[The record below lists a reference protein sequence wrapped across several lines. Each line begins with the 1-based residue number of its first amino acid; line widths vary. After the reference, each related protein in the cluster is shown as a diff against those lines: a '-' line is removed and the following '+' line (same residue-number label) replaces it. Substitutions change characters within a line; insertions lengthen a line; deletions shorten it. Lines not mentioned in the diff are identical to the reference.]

1 VPISTD
7 DRVAGGADDGAAN
20 GADEALGG
28 QQPTAQP
35 ASPTQGT
42 AGRTKPSPASQ
53 VDLSGVAELKAIL
66 RIRPFRRLWAVLGLS
81 SLGDW
86 LGLLATSTFAADHVS
101 GSAAKGAA
109 FGSVIAVRLLPAL
122 VLGPLAGVLADR
134 FDRRYTMVVCDLT
147 RFVLFASIPAAGL
160 VTHDPK
166 LIVGWAAIATFVI
179 ETVAMLWMPAKEASV
194 PNLIPRAR
202 LEAANQLT
210 LATTYGLTPVF
221 AGLLLAGLTTALTSI
236 YTKVGHTYVQPTDV
250 ALYFNALTFLATA
263 LTVLLGIKEISGR
276 RSGSG
281 ERKPSMFREFVD
293 GWAFVG
299 KTALIRG
306 LVLGILGAFAGGGVV
321 VGSGQAYAK
330 SLGGGDSTFFILF
343 AMLFIGLG
351 IGIVAGPRLVGGL
364 SRRRMFGVS
373 IVLAAGSVTILAIA
387 PHLSVA
393 VVGTLFVGVGAGM
406 AFLSG
411 TTLLGGEV
419 DDEVRGRAFAVV
431 QTGTRV
437 VLMLTI
443 SVSGFLVGAGGS
455 RELPLPGVAIQIS
468 TTRLLLAVAGV
479 LGVVAGLTALRQM
492 DDKPGVPI
500 LADLIGSLRGRPLS
514 PAEPKPRRGVFIV
527 FEGGD
532 GAGKSTQVRLLAE
545 LLRGQGRDVVVTREP
560 GATTAGERIRTMLL
574 DHDQEPLTPRCEAL
588 LYAADRAHHV
598 AALVR
603 PALARG
609 EVVISDRYVD
619 SSLAYQ
625 GAGRTL
631 PVDEVSWLSSWAT
644 GGLKPDLV
652 VLLDVEPHL
661 GLERLGNRGDADRL
675 ESESDAFRERV
686 RYAFLDLASADPN
699 RYLVLDANRSPEWIA
714 AAVADRVAELLPSAG
729 APAPGAAPTAGDT
742 PDDTA
747 GDGRH
752 HRADEPIS
760 TELAELTNA
769 TDGLAAPTID
779 PTKTVKGRS
788 S

>member
-1 VPISTD
+1 VKESPI
-7 DRVAGGADDGAAN
+7 
-20 GADEALGG
+20 
-28 QQPTAQP
+28 
-35 ASPTQGT
+35 
-42 AGRTKPSPASQ
+42 
-53 VDLSGVAELKAIL
+53 DLSGGAGLKAIL
-66 RIRPFRRLWAVLGLS
+66 RIRPFRRLWLVLGLS

-122 VLGPLAGVLADR
+122 ILGPLAGVFADR
-134 FDRRYTMVVCDLT
+134 WDRRYTMAVCDAI
-147 RFVLFASIPAAGL
+147 RFVMFASIPAAGL
-160 VTHDPK
+160 VTSDPK
-166 LIVGWAAIATFVI
+166 LIVGWAAVATFII
-179 ETVAMLWMPAKEASV
+179 ETVAMLWVPAKEASV

-202 LEAANQLT
+202 LVTANQLT
-210 LATTYGLTPVF
+210 LATTYGVTPVL
-221 AGLLLAGLTTALTSI
+221 AGLLLAGVTTALTSI
-236 YTKVGHTYVQPTDV
+236 YTKIGHTYVQPTDV
-250 ALYFNALTFLATA
+250 ALYFNAVTFLATA

-276 RSGSG
+276 RSGTR
-281 ERKPSMFREFVD
+281 ERKPSMFREFLD

-299 KTALIRG
+299 KTALVRG
-306 LVLGILGAFAGGGVV
+306 LVLGIFGAFAGGGVV

-343 AMLFIGLG
+343 AVLFIGLG
-351 IGIVAGPRLVGGL
+351 IGIVGGPRLVGGL
-364 SRRRMFGVS
+364 SRRRMFGVA
-373 IVLAAGSVTILAIA
+373 IILAAGSVTILAVA

-419 DDEVRGRAFAVV
+419 DDDVRGRAFAVV

-443 SVSGFLVGAGGS
+443 SLSGFLVGAGGS
-455 RELPLPGVAIQIS
+455 RELALPGVAIQIS
-468 TTRLLLAVAGV
+468 TTRLLLAVAGAF
-479 LGVVAGLTALRQM
+479 GVVAGIAALRQM

-527 FEGGD
+527 FEGGE
-532 GAGKSTQVRLLAE
+532 GAGKSTQVKMLAD
-545 LLRGQGRDVVVTREP
+545 LMRGQGRDVLMTREP
-560 GATTAGERIRTMLL
+560 GATDVGERIRTMLL
-574 DHDQEPLTPRCEAL
+574 GSAEGASGAGSAPGAARSGDVLTPRAEAL

-598 AALVR
+598 AAVVR

-652 VLLDVEPHL
+652 VLLDVEPHV
-661 GLERLGNRGDADRL
+661 GLARIGSRGAADRL
-675 ESESDAFRERV
+675 EAESDAFHERV

-699 RYLVLDANRSPEWIA
+699 RYLVLDANHSPDWVA
-714 AAVADRVAELLPSAG
+714 AAVAERVTELLPEQPPRPVA
-729 APAPGAAPTAGDT
+729 ADPAESIT
-742 PDDTA
+742 
-747 GDGRH
+747 
-752 HRADEPIS
+752 
-760 TELAELTNA
+760 TELAELTDA
-769 TDGLAAPTID
+769 VDGLAAPSVD
-779 PTKTVKGRS
+779 PTVDLAVDPAVDPVVDLAADPAADPAQAPTQTVKGRS

>member
-1 VPISTD
+1 
-7 DRVAGGADDGAAN
+7 
-20 GADEALGG
+20 
-28 QQPTAQP
+28 
-35 ASPTQGT
+35 
-42 AGRTKPSPASQ
+42 
-53 VDLSGVAELKAIL
+53 
-66 RIRPFRRLWAVLGLS
+66 VLGLS

-122 VLGPLAGVLADR
+122 VLGPIAGVFADR
-134 FDRRYTMVVCDLT
+134 WDRRYTMAVCDVI
-147 RFVLFASIPAAGL
+147 RFVMFASIPAASL
-160 VTHDPK
+160 ITSDPK
-166 LIVGWAAIATFVI
+166 LIVGWAAVATFII
-179 ETVAMLWMPAKEASV
+179 ETVAMLWVPAKEASV

-202 LEAANQLT
+202 LETANQLT
-210 LATTYGLTPVF
+210 LATTYGVTPVL
-221 AGLLLAGLTTALTSI
+221 AGLLLAGLTTALTSF
-236 YTKVGHTYVQPTDV
+236 YTKIGHTYVEPSNV

-263 LTVLLGIKEISGR
+263 LTVLFGIKEISGR
-276 RSGSG
+276 RSGTG
-281 ERKPSMFREFVD
+281 ERKPGMFREFLD

-299 KTALIRG
+299 KTALVRG
-306 LVLGILGAFAGGGVV
+306 LVLGIFGAFAGGGVV

-351 IGIVAGPRLVGGL
+351 IGIVGGPRLVGGL
-364 SRRRMFGVS
+364 SRRRMFGVA
-373 IVLAAGSVTILAIA
+373 IILAAGSVTILAVA

-393 VVGTLFVGVGAGM
+393 VVGTLLVGVGAGM

-443 SVSGFLVGAGGS
+443 SLSGFLVGAGGS
-455 RELPLPGVAIQIS
+455 RELALPGVAIQIS
-468 TTRLLLAVAGV
+468 TTRLLLAAAGV
-479 LGVVAGLTALRQM
+479 FGVVAGLAALRQM

-500 LADLIGSLRGRPLS
+500 LADLIGSWRGRPLS
-514 PAEPKPRRGVFIV
+514 LAEPKPRRGVFIV
-527 FEGGD
+527 FEGGE
-532 GAGKSTQVRLLAE
+532 GAGKSTQVRMLAD
-545 LLRGQGRDVVVTREP
+545 LMRGQGRDVLVTREP
-560 GATTAGERIRTMLL
+560 GATEIGERIRTMLL
-574 DHDQEPLTPRCEAL
+574 GGAEGASGAGSASGAARSGDVITPRAEAL

-598 AALVR
+598 AAVVR

-652 VLLDVEPHL
+652 VLLDVEPHV
-661 GLERLGNRGDADRL
+661 GLARIGSRGGADRL
-675 ESESDAFRERV
+675 ESESDAFHERV

-699 RYLVLDANRSPEWIA
+699 RYLVLDANHSPEWVA
-714 AAVADRVAELLPSAG
+714 AAVAERVAELLPEHTLPPPG
-729 APAPGAAPTAGDT
+729 PHLAPEGP
-742 PDDTA
+742 
-747 GDGRH
+747 
-752 HRADEPIS
+752 RADRVSAEPIA
-760 TELAELTNA
+760 TELAELTDS
-769 TDGLAAPTID
+769 TDGLAAPSVD
-779 PTKTVKGRS
+779 PTQTVKGRS